1 MSLFRIPERGGWQ
14 AAIFA
19 ASWMLPFQ
27 GVLLYG
33 QIHGFAPLWQFIAY
47 AFGMLLFLH
56 LQGRAKPDI
65 RRQAAALF
73 GLLVYVMTVP
83 IMATGQWK
91 YLVFASGML
100 LPIALIFAGLYFA
113 CGRSGTPR
121 SRP

>member
-1 MSLFRIPERGGWQ
+1 MSILRTSEPGRWQ
-14 AAIFA
+14 AAILTA
-19 ASWMLPFQ
+19 RLVLVVQ

-33 QIHGFAPLWQFIAY
+33 QIRGFAPLWQFVVY
-47 AFGMLLFLH
+47 VLGMMLFLY
-56 LQGRAKPDI
+56 LQVRAKPDI

-73 GLLVYVMTVP
+73 GLLLYVMMMP
-83 IMATGQWK
+83 IVATGHWK
-91 YLVFASGML
+91 NLVFAVGML

>member
-1 MSLFRIPERGGWQ
+1 MSIFRIPERGGWQ

-47 AFGMLLFLH
+47 VFGMMLFLY
-56 LQGRAKPDI
+56 LQGRARPDI

-73 GLLVYVMTVP
+73 GLLLYVTIMP
-83 IMATGQWK
+83 IVATGHWK
-91 YLVFASGML
+91 QLVFAGGML
-100 LPIALIFAGLYFA
+100 LPIALIFGGLYFA
-113 CGRSGTPR
+113 WGRSGRPR
-121 SRP
+121 AKP